1 MADTYEGPV
10 RIYGDDGILLTGGV
24 AALESD
30 PDLGNW
36 RGVVQ
41 TLNGTAVAG
50 KALVAYLETNDGRRG
65 RAQLVPQ
72 GVVGEKA
79 TSAVTGLGDQPF

>member
-1 MADTYEGPV
+1 MADTYQGPV
-10 RIYGDDGILLTGGV
+10 RIFGEDGILLTGGV
-24 AALESD
+24 ASLESD
-30 PDLGNW
+30 PDMGNW

-50 KALVAYLETNDGRRG
+50 KALVAYIETAEGRRG

-79 TSAVTGLGDQPF
+79 TSTVTGLGEQPF

>member
-10 RIYGDDGILLTGGV
+10 RIYGEDGIFLTGGL
-24 AALESD
+24 AALETDHEMGS
-30 PDLGNW
+30 W
-36 RGVVQ
+36 KGVLQ

-50 KALVAYLETNDGRRG
+50 KALVTYLETPEGSRG
-65 RAQLVPQ
+65 KAQLVPQ

-79 TSAVTGLGDQPF
+79 TSMVTGLGEKPF

>member
-10 RIYGDDGILLTGGV
+10 RIFGADGILLTGGV

-30 PDLGNW
+30 PEMGNW

-50 KALVAYLETNDGRRG
+50 KALVAFLETSEGRRG

-72 GVVGEKA
+72 GVIGERA
-79 TSAVTGLGDQPF
+79 TSMVTGLGEQPF

>member
-10 RIYGDDGILLTGGV
+10 RIYGEDEIFLTGGV
-24 AALESD
+24 AALEVD
-30 PDLGNW
+30 PEMGNW
-36 RGVVQ
+36 KGVLQ

-50 KALVAYLETNDGRRG
+50 KALVTYVEIPGGPRG
-65 RAQLVPQ
+65 KAQLVPQ

-79 TSAVTGLGDQPF
+79 TSLVTGLGEKPF